1 MKRIFFVEDD
11 ASLRSGLTFGTIGG
25 IVALLVFTSLAAPF
39 APAKR
44 VCALP
49 MAGSINEL

>member
-11 ASLRSGLTFGTIGG
+11 ASRRSGLPFGTIGG

-44 VCALP
+44 VCDLP
-49 MAGSINEL
+49 VAGSINEL